1 MRAASIF
8 ACALLLGMM
17 SDGTSRAQDVPEL
30 EIPGMHARLFLD
42 IQKLAS
48 CDEAAPE
55 SPVADCLEPIWSI
68 VDITGDGLLSVAEIN
83 RFVRIV
89 AGGYAYKAYLDALEA
104 FDASR
109 QSDPAAEPPAN
120 NETGGVLAAG
130 VAGAVLTPALIA
142 NLDYNDDG
150 QLSRRELFHDS
161 NLSTLIG
168 AGNEQREQ
176 LPIQVLK
183 ALRVLQGY
191 FGNNF
196 IGRP

>member
-1 MRAASIF
+1 
-8 ACALLLGMM
+8 MM

-30 EIPGMHARLFLD
+30 KIPGVHAQLFLD
-42 IQKLAS
+42 IEELAS
-48 CDEAAPE
+48 CDEPAPD
-55 SPVADCLEPIWSI
+55 SPTDCLESIWSI
-68 VDITGDGLLSVAEIN
+68 VDITGGGLLSAAEIN

-89 AGGYAYKAYLDALEA
+89 AGGAAYKAYLDALEA

-120 NETGGVLAAG
+120 NEAGGVLAAS

-150 QLSRRELFHDS
+150 QLSRGEVFYDS
-161 NLSTLIG
+161 NLSTLIA

-176 LPIQVLK
+176 LPIQVLE
-183 ALRVLQGY
+183 ALQVLQGY
-191 FGNNF
+191 FGNNLT
-196 IGRP
+196 GRPRGDE